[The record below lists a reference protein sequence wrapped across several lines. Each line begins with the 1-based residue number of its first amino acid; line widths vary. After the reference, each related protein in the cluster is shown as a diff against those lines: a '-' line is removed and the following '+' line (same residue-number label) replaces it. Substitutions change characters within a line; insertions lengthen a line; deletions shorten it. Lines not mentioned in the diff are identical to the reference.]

1 MANQTKEATTSIA
14 TLIENTSSGI
24 TETVAV
30 IHQMLD
36 GIQEEKQSTENTA
49 TSFTAIQEST
59 LSIRDN
65 VDVLTR
71 HIEDLKEANSLIAES
86 VQTISAVS
94 EQVSAHAADTAS
106 SEEENTAILARI
118 DERMQELL
126 DVVNR

>member
-36 GIQEEKQSTENTA
+36 GIQEEKQSTDNTA

-94 EQVSAHAADTAS
+94 EQVSAHAAETAS

>member
-94 EQVSAHAADTAS
+94 EQVSAHAAATAS
-106 SEEENTAILARI
+106 SEEENAAILARI

>member
-24 TETVAV
+24 TEMVAV

-36 GIQEEKQSTENTA
+36 GIQEEKQSTDNTA
-49 TSFTAIQEST
+49 ASFTAIQEST

-65 VDVLTR
+65 VDILTR

-94 EQVSAHAADTAS
+94 EQVSAHAAETAS

>member
-36 GIQEEKQSTENTA
+36 GIQEEKQSTDNTA

-94 EQVSAHAADTAS
+94 EQVSAHAAETAS
-106 SEEENTAILARI
+106 SEEENAAILARI